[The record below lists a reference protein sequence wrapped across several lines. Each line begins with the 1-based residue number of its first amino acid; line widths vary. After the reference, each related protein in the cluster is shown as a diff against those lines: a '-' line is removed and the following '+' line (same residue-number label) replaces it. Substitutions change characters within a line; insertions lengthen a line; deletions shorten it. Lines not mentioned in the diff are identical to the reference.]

1 MVWQMLEIH
10 LGLKAA
16 LGLRSGSGLVLVRY
30 HVCSLRIVR
39 EPYFTSHTLIFVCVV
54 MWGLKM

>member
-1 MVWQMLEIH
+1 MVWQMLEIN
-10 LGLKAA
+10 LGLRVA
-16 LGLRSGSGLVLVRY
+16 LGLRSGSGLRLVRY
-30 HVCSLRIVR
+30 HVCSRRIVR